1 MRKTQMTSSVTS
13 RRILAIP
20 CANHTKKHPAGIIT
34 NPAIA
39 MAGDS
44 WLRVDETRIFID
56 PAAMM
61 KIPTMRMNT
70 RGARRVET
78 TKSTRSLLAFRVDTA
93 GDRLT
98 RKTPKTVTTPVAN
111 KGRSTLIKIDK
122 EASHSL
128 SRPSLF
134 DNR

>member
-1 MRKTQMTSSVTS
+1 
-13 RRILAIP
+13 
-20 CANHTKKHPAGIIT
+20 
-34 NPAIA
+34 